1 RSSRR
6 HSPHRAT
13 GRSTARPQKRRGEP
27 RRSHVPIPTKSGGRR
42 GSRRNRLRPRFPP
55 PFETRSAGSPH
66 GSSGSGTCQPA
77 VTPAVAAAR
86 RPPFRVAQD
95 GGAPPLGFLSN
106 GALQPRA
113 PPKGTAGLRR
123 AEAASAAERR
133 PGRLRPLGVGRAHGD
148 RGRAGEETL
157 DLACEEFEC
166 FARFSEREKMANIR
180 AEINEK
186 KLETEL
192 LQLEMETADIVHP
205 FYLSKKYQ
213 ILQDVNR
220 HLEAVLKEKKR
231 LRQRL
236 IKPICQ
242 ETLPIKADFHKYV
255 VELLTEAVTFIEKL
269 ENHLQTVRVIPQV
282 PTFMKNLDVALT
294 KTEVLVTDLEELT
307 EQIVQWREVQKE
319 VYSDSICNTAELD
332 LGLSA

>member
-1 RSSRR
+1 MAELRR
-6 HSPHRAT
+6 LVSAATAPASPGPRQK
-13 GRSTARPQKRRGEP
+13 ARPACGGLRQRQRRSGGLVGPVGSGPWGSGEP
-27 RRSHVPIPTKSGGRR
+27 TEIAAVLEKCVAEGFV
-42 GSRRNRLRPRFPP
+42 SR
-55 PFETRSAGSPH
+55 
-66 GSSGSGTCQPA
+66 
-77 VTPAVAAAR
+77 
-86 RPPFRVAQD
+86 
-95 GGAPPLGFLSN
+95 
-106 GALQPRA
+106 
-113 PPKGTAGLRR
+113 
-123 AEAASAAERR
+123 
-133 PGRLRPLGVGRAHGD
+133 
-148 RGRAGEETL
+148 ETL
-157 DLACEEFEC
+157 DSACEEFEC

-205 FYLSKKYQ
+205 FCLSKKYQ

-269 ENHLQTVRVIPQV
+269 ENHLQTVRMIPQV

-307 EQIVQWREVQKE
+307 EQILQWREVQKK
-319 VYSDSICNTAELD
+319 VYSDSICNTVELD